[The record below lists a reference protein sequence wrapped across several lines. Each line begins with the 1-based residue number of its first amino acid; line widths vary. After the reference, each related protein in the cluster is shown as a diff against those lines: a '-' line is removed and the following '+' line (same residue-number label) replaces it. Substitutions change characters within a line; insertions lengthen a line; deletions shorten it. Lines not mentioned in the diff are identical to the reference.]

1 NRPAG
6 TEQRLVRPL
15 AHPLLVLPP
24 IMSTLANV
32 IRRAYELLVTGA
44 NLLQSPLLLALRIY
58 FFWQL
63 FLTGKTKLSN
73 IGKVID
79 FFTSLGVP
87 APSLNAYMVSSLE
100 CFGGLFLIIGL

>member
-1 NRPAG
+1 
-6 TEQRLVRPL
+6 
-15 AHPLLVLPP
+15 
-24 IMSTLANV
+24 MSTLANV

-63 FLTGKTKLSN
+63 FLTGKAKLTN

-79 FFTSLGVP
+79 FLYQPRCSGAKPERLYG
-87 APSLNAYMVSSLE
+87 
-100 CFGGLFLIIGL
+100 